1 MLHDIIS
8 KAIGEDDPSWREF
21 EGDIITQTT
30 AVLTGM
36 KAIGYNEAKA
46 EMRAK
51 IPQVVEEVI
60 GIIKDILK
68 REKEAKAD
76 SIIIEE
82 IEYIIKSL
90 TVENSAQKED
100 KRV

>member
-1 MLHDIIS
+1 MKDIIL

-30 AVLTGM
+30 GVLIGM

-51 IPQVVEEVI
+51 IPQIVEE
-60 GIIKDILK
+60 IKTVILK
-68 REKEAKAD
+68 KVDPDTAKFLAFLVED
-76 SIIIEE
+76 DETSHF
-82 IEYIIKSL
+82 L
-90 TVENSAQKED
+90 TVEKKSDED
-100 KRV
+100 NKGV